1 MTVQKN
7 KFVSLAYELRLESFD
22 AEVYETAPKEKPLQF
37 VYGAGLMLP
46 KFEEAIAG
54 KSAGDQFEIE
64 INAKDGY
71 GEMNPEAIIDLPRN
85 IFEIEGKFDEELV
98 KPGNSIPMMAA
109 DGRRMNGVVL
119 ELGDDAVKMDF
130 NHPLA
135 GEDLYFKGEVIGVRD
150 ASDEELAAFLG
161 GSGCSGCGSQGSCS
175 EGSCGDSDSDCGDGS
190 CGCGC

>member
-22 AEVYETAPKEKPLQF
+22 AEVYETATQEKPLEF

-54 KSAGDQFEIE
+54 KTAGDKFQIE
-64 INAKDGY
+64 IDAKDGY
-71 GEMNPEAIIDLPRN
+71 GEVNPEAIIDLPRN

-98 KPGNSIPMMAA
+98 KPGNTIPMMAA

-119 ELGDDAVKMDF
+119 ELGDATVKMDF

-161 GSGCSGCGSQGSCS
+161 GGCSSCGSQSSCS
-175 EGSCGDSDSDCGDGS
+175 ESSCGEGDSDCGDGS

>member
-7 KFVSLAYELRLESFD
+7 KFVSLAYELRLESFEAD
-22 AEVYETAPKEKPLQF
+22 VFETATQEKPLEF
-37 VYGAGLMLP
+37 VYGSGLMLP

-54 KSAGDQFEIE
+54 KTAGDIFQIE
-64 INAKDGY
+64 IDSKDGY
-71 GEMNPEAIIDLPRN
+71 GEVNPEAIIDLPLN
-85 IFEIEGKFDEELV
+85 IFEIDGKFDEDLV

-119 ELGDDAVKMDF
+119 ELCDQTVKMDF

-135 GEDLYFKGEVIGVRD
+135 GEDLFFKGEVIGVRD

-161 GSGCSGCGSQGSCS
+161 GGCSSCGSQDTCSDSGCGDG
-175 EGSCGDSDSDCGDGS
+175 DSDCGDGS
-190 CGCGC
+190 CGCGS